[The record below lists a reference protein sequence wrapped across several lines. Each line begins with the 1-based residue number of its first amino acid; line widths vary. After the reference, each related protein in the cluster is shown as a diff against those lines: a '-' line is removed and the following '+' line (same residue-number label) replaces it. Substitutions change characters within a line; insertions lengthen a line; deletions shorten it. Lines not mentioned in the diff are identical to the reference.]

1 MKQIFGFVD
10 QNRDRFLGELS
21 TLLRQPSISALNQ
34 GVTEC
39 AELLKR
45 QMEDIGIPAKI
56 LPTAG
61 HPVVFGELKSPGAAR
76 TVLIYGHYDVQP
88 PDPLDL
94 WTTPPFEPT
103 VRDGLLYARGA
114 TDDKGQVFTHIKSLE
129 THSLQEEVG
138 EARIVTVEVLYP

>member
-1 MKQIFGFVD
+1 MPDVD
-10 QNRDRFLGELS
+10 QHRDRFLRELYA
-21 TLLRQPSISALNQ
+21 LLRQPSISAQNQ

-61 HPVVFGELKSPGAAR
+61 HPVVFGEFKSPGAAR

-94 WTTPPFEPT
+94 WKSPPFEPT
-103 VRDGLLYARGA
+103 IRDGRLYGRG
-114 TDDKGQVFTHIKSLE
+114 TGDNKGQLFAHLKAVEAILKSKSGSRS
-129 THSLQEEVG
+129 T
-138 EARIVTVEVLYP
+138 